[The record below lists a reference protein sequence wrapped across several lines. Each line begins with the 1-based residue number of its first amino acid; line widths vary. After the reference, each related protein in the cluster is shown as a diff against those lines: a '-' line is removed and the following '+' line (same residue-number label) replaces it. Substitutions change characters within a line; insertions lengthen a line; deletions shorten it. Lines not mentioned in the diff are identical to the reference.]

1 MKEIKDLLRKL
12 FPILK
17 TKTKALWYFLVLSKD
32 KSEMF
37 ENIQFLRLIADKEA
51 KADFKRAIRLPP
63 PNPELLTGDYNLG
76 RVLYPESEFSDFG
89 LREEEF
95 SKHILLC
102 GMTGTGKTNL
112 SFIILRE
119 LAKHNKPFLVFDW
132 KRNYKNL
139 KRFPAFKNI
148 KVIRPGDESSDF
160 SFNPLI
166 PPPGISHQNWMT
178 ILIDCIKHAFFVAYG
193 PEYFFRKGLNIL
205 YGQFGVYN
213 GNKEHPTFNDLEKLL
228 RKEYVRG
235 RELLWMNSVKR
246 VLACLTS
253 PGILGKILNVR
264 THESISN
271 LLIENVIFEL
281 DNLANLERIFLI
293 EALLL
298 WIYHYR
304 KSEEKQSDF
313 KHAIILEEAHHI
325 LSGKKEAVLGEET
338 IIETM
343 IRMIREYG
351 ESIIVIDQEPSKL
364 SKSILANTNCK
375 ISFNLGHGLDIRA
388 ISQSMNLEKEQ
399 EGFIDL
405 LPVGHAILKL
415 KHRFSEPIHIK
426 FPLISL
432 KNI

>member
-1 MKEIKDLLRKL
+1 MYEIKDLLRKL
-12 FPILK
+12 VPSLK
-17 TKTKALWYFLVLSKD
+17 SKTKALWYFLILSKD
-32 KSEMF
+32 KKEMF
-37 ENIQFLRLIADKEA
+37 NNIQFLRLIADKEA
-51 KADFKRAIRLPP
+51 KSDYKKTIRLPP
-63 PNPELLTGDYNLG
+63 PSPEMLQGEYKLG
-76 RVLYPESEFSDFG
+76 KVLYPELEFAEFA
-89 LREEEF
+89 LKEEEF
-95 SKHILLC
+95 AKHILIA

-132 KRNYKNL
+132 KQNYSPL
-139 KRFPAFKNI
+139 KKLPEFKNI
-148 KVIRPGDESSDF
+148 KIIRPGDENTDF
-160 SFNPLI
+160 FFNPLI
-166 PPPGISHQNWMT
+166 PPPGISHRNWMT
-178 ILIDCIKHAFFVAYG
+178 ILIDCVKHAFFVAYG

-205 YGQFGVYN
+205 YGQYGNYK

-253 PGILGKILNVR
+253 PGVLGKILNVR
-264 THESISN
+264 THENISS
-271 LLIENVIFEL
+271 LLNENVIFEL

-304 KSEEKQSDF
+304 KSEEKHSAF

-325 LSGKKEAVLGEET
+325 LSGKKEAALGEET

-375 ISFNLGHGLDIRA
+375 ISFNLGHGLDIKS

-399 EGFIDL
+399 EGYIDL
-405 LPVGHAILKL
+405 LPVGHAILKI
-415 KHRFSEPIHIK
+415 KYRFSEPIHIK

-432 KNI
+432 KN